1 LHKLGATAATLGF
14 AQYEDFVGML
24 AGRLQDPAKRREFV
38 EEAERL
44 PHRR

>member
-1 LHKLGATAATLGF
+1 MNALFTQLLPRFAT
-14 AQYEDFVGML
+14 MRL

>member
-1 LHKLGATAATLGF
+1 
-14 AQYEDFVGML
+14 ML